1 MHTGRSRYKTHAGIP
16 HGSTNNLGSNLALYY
31 QWKENC
37 LVARW
42 DDQSPNGRHAAQR
55 NAAQQASISD
65 DGSLDFEAD
74 NANHYDF
81 TDVNIAGSEGF
92 IVFLVIN
99 LESNSANSC
108 ILGMGT
114 AAHFLEFKGG
124 SDAVRIKLA
133 SAATQVDPGDGT
145 LNDWAAGS
153 KFVMALH
160 RKAGDDGDLNIYK
173 NGVLLAQE
181 TQVYNNGDGEFNSLG
196 VRSGDRYIDGKI
208 YDVCFIEMGGEA
220 AIVDPLV
227 IERINNY
234 LCAKHGI
241 EIKR

>member
-42 DDQSPNGRHAAQR
+42 DDQSPNGRHAAQS

-99 LESNSANSC
+99 LESKETKVLNMTMKEYTKWREDNPGWDRDWSQGCASTQEMFRWTGEANSSGWNEV
-108 ILGMGT
+108 LDRASKQPGAT
-114 AAHFLEFKGG
+114 
-124 SDAVRIKLA
+124 VR
-133 SAATQVDPGDGT
+133 
-145 LNDWAAGS
+145 
-153 KFVMALH
+153 
-160 RKAGDDGDLNIYK
+160 K
-173 NGVLLAQE
+173 NRDYQ
-181 TQVYNNGDGEFNSLG
+181 F
-196 VRSGDRYIDGKI
+196 
-208 YDVCFIEMGGEA
+208 
-220 AIVDPLV
+220 
-227 IERINNY
+227 
-234 LCAKHGI
+234 
-241 EIKR
+241 